1 MASIRVRTRKD
12 GTTTHTVAWRDPDE
26 GLQSR
31 TFTDPDKA
39 LDLKA
44 FLDANGNSF
53 KLANEAKGRMKSKA
67 PTVHEAIEWHINA
80 LGGNVEPGTAR
91 DYRSF
96 LGTKFESIKSIPLD
110 QLTSTHVRNWFDSMD
125 YSAKYK
131 KNIHS
136 LLSAA
141 LRTEL
146 KRKDRDPWIK
156 ANVAEGIRTP
166 KSTKKTRDPV
176 FLSKDELQALIDAL
190 PAEVYR
196 RMIDLKAYTGLRF
209 GEITALRRSHVR
221 FVRGRYL
228 VDVREAWKRH
238 AGKED
243 GQPLGAPKTQKG
255 TRTVTLGKAAA
266 ERFKP
271 WLDKIE
277 GDNLIFTVPSTGTQI
292 TSSYF
297 SRIIWRPT
305 IDKLMAP
312 EDESKPKLHAR
323 PTPHD
328 MRHTHASM
336 LIEAGVDLPTIQER
350 LGHESITTTIGTY
363 GHLRF
368 DADANAADALD

>member
-1 MASIRVRTRKD
+1 MASIRKNERKN
-12 GTTTHTVAWRDPDE
+12 GSNSYTVLWRDPED
-26 GLQSR
+26 GQSSR
-31 TFTDPDKA
+31 TFDDHDKA
-39 LDLKA
+39 KDLKA

-53 KLANEAKGRMKSKA
+53 KLANEAKGRMRSKA
-67 PTVHEAIEWHINA
+67 PTVQEAIEWHIDA

-96 LGTKFESIKSIPLD
+96 LRRHFESIKGIPLD
-110 QLTSTHVRNWFDSMD
+110 QLTSTHVRNWFDAIPLAPKS
-125 YSAKYK
+125 K
-131 KNIHS
+131 KNVHA

-156 ANVAEGIRTP
+156 SNVAEGIRTP

-238 AGKED
+238 AGKEA

-271 WLDKIE
+271 WLENIE

-312 EDESKPKLHAR
+312 EDKSKPKLHAR

-368 DADANAADALD
+368 EADANAADALD

>member
-1 MASIRVRTRKD
+1 MATISERKQKSGAVSYRVQ
-12 GTTTHTVAWRDPDE
+12 WRDPDE
-26 GLQSR
+26 GLMSR
-31 TFTDPDKA
+31 TFPDPDKA
-39 LDLKA
+39 KDLQA
-44 FLDANGNSF
+44 FLNANGNSF
-53 KLANEAKGRMKSKA
+53 KLANEAKGRVKSKA
-67 PTVHEAIEWHINA
+67 PSVREIIDRHIDG
-80 LGGNVEPGTAR
+80 LGGNIEPGTAR

-96 LGTKFESIKSIPLD
+96 ARRHFTDLGGIPVD
-110 QLTSTHVRNWFDSMD
+110 QLTTSHVRTWFDAMALAPKS
-125 YSAKYK
+125 K
-131 KNIHS
+131 KNVHA

-146 KRKDRDPWIK
+146 RRKDSWIE

-176 FLSKDELQALIDAL
+176 FLSKDELQTLIDAL
-190 PAEVYR
+190 PSEVYR

-228 VDVREAWKRH
+228 IDVREAWKRH

-243 GQPLGAPKTQKG
+243 GQPLGAPKTSKG

-266 ERFKP
+266 ERFVP
-271 WLDKIE
+271 WLEKVK
-277 GDNLIFTVPSTGTQI
+277 GDDLIFTVPSTGSQI

-305 IDKLMAP
+305 IDTLMKPA
-312 EDESKPKLHAR
+312 EGGKPKLHAR